1 MNRFFVFALVG
12 FGAAYLLEQAASG
25 NVRGLGTPPRPT
37 FVPLE
42 TPSQTVM
49 DASRS
54 TQIGFRT
61 EWLSRNWNPL
71 GDVEI
76 LLG

>member
-1 MNRFFVFALVG
+1 MNRFLVFALVG
-12 FGAAYLLEQAASG
+12 FGAAYLLERAASN
-25 NVRGLGTPPRPT
+25 NVSGLGALPRPT

-54 TQIGFRT
+54 TQTGFRT

-71 GDVEI
+71 GDIEI
-76 LLG
+76 LLS